1 MNPEMMQK
9 LMPFLAGAGMR
20 DVVQNI
26 EKMSKIL
33 GGGNAQKG
41 QGQKQAAGPQGA
53 AMPAPAPGAM
63 PPSGQINPAVMS
75 MLARMI
81 QARGA

>member
-1 MNPEMMQK
+1 MNPEMLSKM
-9 LMPFLAGAGMR
+9 LPFLAGAGMR
-20 DVVQNI
+20 DVVSNI
-26 EKMSKIL
+26 EKMMKVL

-41 QGQKQAAGPQGA
+41 QGQKQAAGSQGA

-63 PPSGQINPAVMS
+63 PSPGQINPAVMS